1 MAPGMNT
8 VADGEDVMDTTGV
21 VDIVEMGDGGQPGW
35 REPMF
40 VDDPGTTSA
49 THGTWAV
56 LVHAPGENRTG
67 NNYWLVQAARG
78 LAAAG
83 VPSVRFDL
91 SGHGESLGP
100 KDAARW
106 LEQIGEAVA
115 LAAERGAGR
124 VLLAARGLYCSL
136 LNEVAS
142 ESDIDITRV
151 ALFPPP
157 EDALSWWNDTHATG
171 GVVEA
176 DPTGPQAAA
185 FWTACGA
192 EPNLVGGCVYP
203 LALLDRLMRRTET
216 AEGQWDHAVTTTSWS
231 RDTAAVRAVI
241 NDDPLTRHADERTAL
256 VDVLVRLATETPE
269 TPVTPETPEGVA

>member
-1 MAPGMNT
+1 
-8 VADGEDVMDTTGV
+8 MDTTGV
-21 VDIVEMGDGGQPGW
+21 VDIVEVGDGEQAGW
-35 REPMF
+35 SEPWF
-40 VDDPGTTSA
+40 VAGSGTTSA

-78 LAAAG
+78 LATAG

-106 LEQIGEAVA
+106 LEQIDEAVA
-115 LAAERGAGR
+115 FAAERGAGR

-142 ESDIDITRV
+142 GSDIDVTRV

-157 EDALSWWNDTHATG
+157 EGSLSWWNDTHPATG
-171 GVVEA
+171 LVEA
-176 DPTGPQAAA
+176 DPTGPEAA

-203 LALLDRLMRRTET
+203 LALLDRLMRRIGT
-216 AEGQWDHAVTTTSWS
+216 ADGQWDHAVTTTAWS
-231 RDTAAVRAVI
+231 HGTAAVRAVI
-241 NDDPLTRHADERTAL
+241 GDDPLTRHADERTAL
-256 VDVLVRLATETPE
+256 VDVLVRLATEA
-269 TPVTPETPEGVA
+269 PEGAAR